1 MTVMHDRRR
10 WPRTEFE
17 NPVVGVIENCT
28 SQRTGHPGESRS
40 RAYGLV
46 FVDVRNICEGGIL
59 LETAF
64 DLEPASELDFHLCL
78 PDSGEWRNYRSR
90 VVRYEKQEKGIFQIG
105 LEFIGENKP
114 HWASPLKAEDIQFLI
129 KTPLMEALPRHA
141 LLHLLNCLTQVKLD
155 KGKRLIR
162 QGDAGD
168 TLYIVQEGGL
178 TVNVEK
184 DGQLHKI
191 AQLKANDLA
200 GEMAVLTGEPRSAHV
215 DAHMPSKV
223 WKLEK
228 NDFDVIAELNPDL
241 RMFLTEVATKRFESS
256 SVISERKIGKY
267 LIRQK
272 LGMGG
277 WSIVYSGIHS
287 LLRMPV
293 AIKMLKHDMAME
305 PAFQKKFKEEA
316 HIIARMVHPNI
327 VKVYDIDEIY
337 RTAFII
343 MEYLEGMALRRILD
357 TLGALEYGRSANYLM
372 QILRGLAYAH
382 NKGIVHQDIKP
393 ANVFILPDDMVKILD
408 FGLACAPGT
417 EDFNLAGTVF
427 YASPEQ
433 IEGDPVDVRTDM
445 YALGIMA
452 YEMISGVRPFPES
465 NLTKLLDMHVDEEL
479 ADWAEF
485 PPDVPDLLRE
495 FVLKCCRRVPDERYQ
510 TAYEAMDTLSPL
522 MKEGFTNNH
531 RKRKMASVFLFYEDE
546 QQIVLNS
553 LLEDFT
559 GKAKGYG
566 IQLKSTDFMDI

>member
-1 MTVMHDRRR
+1 
-10 WPRTEFE
+10 
-17 NPVVGVIENCT
+17 
-28 SQRTGHPGESRS
+28 
-40 RAYGLV
+40 
-46 FVDVRNICEGGIL
+46 
-59 LETAF
+59 
-64 DLEPASELDFHLCL
+64 
-78 PDSGEWRNYRSR
+78 
-90 VVRYEKQEKGIFQIG
+90 
-105 LEFIGENKP
+105 
-114 HWASPLKAEDIQFLI
+114 
-129 KTPLMEALPRHA
+129 
-141 LLHLLNCLTQVKLD
+141 
-155 KGKRLIR
+155 
-162 QGDAGD
+162 
-168 TLYIVQEGGL
+168 
-178 TVNVEK
+178 
-184 DGQLHKI
+184 
-191 AQLKANDLA
+191 
-200 GEMAVLTGEPRSAHV
+200 
-215 DAHMPSKV
+215 MPSKV

-277 WSIVYSGIHS
+277 WSIVYSGVHS

-357 TLGALEYGRSANYLM
+357 TLGALEYGRIANYLM

-393 ANVFILPDDMVKILD
+393 ANVFVLPDDMIKILD

-452 YEMISGVRPFPES
+452 YEMISGVRPFPEE
-465 NLTKLLDMHVDEEL
+465 NLTKLLDLHVDEEL

-485 PPDVPDLLRE
+485 PPDVPDQLRA

-510 TAYEAMDTLSPL
+510 TAYEAMDILSPL

-546 QQIVLNS
+546 QQIVLNN